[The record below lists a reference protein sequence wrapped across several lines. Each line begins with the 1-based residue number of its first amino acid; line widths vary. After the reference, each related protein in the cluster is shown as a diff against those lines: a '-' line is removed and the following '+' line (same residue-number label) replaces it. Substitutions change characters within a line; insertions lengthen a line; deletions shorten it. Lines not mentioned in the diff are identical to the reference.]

1 MIASPRTT
9 KLEVFEDVAI
19 DVVAGKSYR
28 AEIKDGAL
36 KLDMELPESGE
47 IVYDPLTSSAFVLDV
62 RRGLK
67 L

>member
-1 MIASPRTT
+1 
-9 KLEVFEDVAI
+9 VFENVAI
-19 DVVAGKSYR
+19 DVIAGKSYK
-28 AEIKDGAL
+28 AEIEGETL

-47 IVYDPLTSSAFVLDV
+47 IIYDPLTSSAFVLDV